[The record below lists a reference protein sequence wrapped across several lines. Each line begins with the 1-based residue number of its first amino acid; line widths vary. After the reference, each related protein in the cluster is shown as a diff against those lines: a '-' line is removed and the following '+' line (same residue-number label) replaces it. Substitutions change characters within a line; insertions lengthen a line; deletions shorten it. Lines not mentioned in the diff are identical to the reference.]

1 MEQQPASLEQAL
13 AAARASGV
21 NRPSFKRLPTWTE
34 LGLDGHLQR
43 LGWGVLV
50 YLLALTAFWVVVF
63 EGLYSSPRIWLASLA
78 ALIFS
83 YAFMSLSAFFVQ
95 SKLKKAELSES
106 GAWQVLVGAVI
117 LNPAIIGGYVSL
129 SVFFR
134 ARGIKK
140 RLVAN
145 KS

>member
-1 MEQQPASLEQAL
+1 MEQQPANLGQVL
-13 AAARASGV
+13 AAARASGA
-21 NRPSFKRLPTWTE
+21 NRPSFKRVPTWAE
-34 LGLDGHLQR
+34 LGLDGHLKR

-50 YLLALTAFWVVVF
+50 YLLVLAAFWIVILGDF
-63 EGLYSSPRIWLASLA
+63 WSSTQIWLASLG

-95 SKLKKAELSES
+95 AKLNKAELSES

-140 RLVAN
+140 RLEAN
-145 KS
+145 K